1 MFLGKH
7 ADLTEK
13 IIGAFY
19 KVYRTL
25 GYGFLENVYENALV
39 PFQDDF
45 DIIG

>member
-39 PFQDDF
+39 LEL
-45 DIIG
+45 

>member
-19 KVYRTL
+19 KVL
-25 GYGFLENVYENALV
+25 
-39 PFQDDF
+39 DF
-45 DIIG
+45 GKIRAGEVVDWKK